1 MRITIMSTKP
11 ISMNKLKSI
20 LQLKY
25 SSGLSNRMI
34 AKSLSISPATVSK
47 YLKKATEL
55 GINIWPL
62 PDDKLE
68 EASLASQV
76 KPKQVRKK
84 HYPTPD
90 WVKITEDLKLHK
102 YLTLLITWEELKQ
115 ENNGLYYSYNHF
127 CRLYK
132 YWTGTQRLSMRQTHH
147 AGEKLFVDYC
157 GPTIDIVSPTTGEVR
172 TAQVFVAALGA
183 SNYTYCEATWSQ
195 KLEDWVMSHARCF
208 EFLGG
213 LPQVVIPDNLKSAVT
228 RTCRYDPDLNPTYH
242 QLATHYDIAIIPARP
257 YKPKDKSKAEVA
269 VQIVERWIMARL
281 RKVTFHTLKALN
293 QQIKQLLTEMNN
305 KKMKQYDASRLELFN
320 RLDKPALKPLPQQP
334 YQYTL
339 IKTVRVSID
348 YHVEI
353 EKHYYSVPYQLVKKK
368 LRAMVTNNQVSLFN
382 DDKLV
387 ACHPRS
393 YQLGRHTTIT
403 EHMPVKHQKQQDW
416 SPMRFESWANDIGS
430 STASLIK
437 TYLARRE
444 YPEQSYRVCLGLLSL
459 SKKYGKERLEAACSR
474 AIATKV
480 TSLKSIRLML
490 NKGLD
495 QQPLPQEQTDELAN
509 ITHANIRGNTYY
521 QH

>member
-1 MRITIMSTKP
+1 
-11 ISMNKLKSI
+11 
-20 LQLKY
+20 
-25 SSGLSNRMI
+25 
-34 AKSLSISPATVSK
+34 
-47 YLKKATEL
+47 
-55 GINIWPL
+55 
-62 PDDKLE
+62 
-68 EASLASQV
+68 
-76 KPKQVRKK
+76 
-84 HYPTPD
+84 
-90 WVKITEDLKLHK
+90 
-102 YLTLLITWEELKQ
+102 
-115 ENNGLYYSYNHF
+115 
-127 CRLYK
+127 
-132 YWTGTQRLSMRQTHH
+132 MRQTHH

-172 TAQVFVAALGA
+172 TAQIFVAALGA

-281 RKVTFHTLKALN
+281 RKVTFHSLKALN
-293 QQIKQLLTEMNN
+293 QQIKELLTEMNN

-368 LRAMVTNNQVSLFN
+368 LRAMVPIIKSVYLM
-382 DDKLV
+382 
-387 ACHPRS
+387 
-393 YQLGRHTTIT
+393 TI
-403 EHMPVKHQKQQDW
+403 
-416 SPMRFESWANDIGS
+416 N
-430 STASLIK
+430 
-437 TYLARRE
+437 
-444 YPEQSYRVCLGLLSL
+444 LSL
-459 SKKYGKERLEAACSR
+459 ATPEA
-474 AIATKV
+474 I
-480 TSLKSIRLML
+480 SLADI
-490 NKGLD
+490 
-495 QQPLPQEQTDELAN
+495 QP
-509 ITHANIRGNTYY
+509 
-521 QH
+521 

>member
-1 MRITIMSTKP
+1 MSTKP

-55 GINIWPL
+55 GINTWPL

-68 EASLASQV
+68 EASLASKV

-115 ENNGLYYSYNHF
+115 ENNDLYYSYNHF

-293 QQIKQLLTEMNN
+293 QQIKELLTEMNN
-305 KKMKQYDASRLELFN
+305 
-320 RLDKPALKPLPQQP
+320 
-334 YQYTL
+334 L
-339 IKTVRVSID
+339 I
-348 YHVEI
+348 
-353 EKHYYSVPYQLVKKK
+353 
-368 LRAMVTNNQVSLFN
+368 A
-382 DDKLV
+382 
-387 ACHPRS
+387 
-393 YQLGRHTTIT
+393 
-403 EHMPVKHQKQQDW
+403 
-416 SPMRFESWANDIGS
+416 
-430 STASLIK
+430 
-437 TYLARRE
+437 
-444 YPEQSYRVCLGLLSL
+444 
-459 SKKYGKERLEAACSR
+459 
-474 AIATKV
+474 
-480 TSLKSIRLML
+480 
-490 NKGLD
+490 
-495 QQPLPQEQTDELAN
+495 
-509 ITHANIRGNTYY
+509 
-521 QH
+521 